1 MDKSSRIL
9 LAHGSGGLLYRR
21 LVEEVLLP
29 YFTNPILSQ
38 LGDAALCDLPSG
50 RLALTCDSFVVKP
63 LFFPG
68 GDIGRLAVCGT
79 VNDLAMSGAR
89 PLYLTLGLIIEEGF
103 LMADLQR
110 ICASIAQAAQ
120 EAGVSIITGDT
131 KVVGKGQA
139 DGIFIN
145 TAGVGVVASQRDLS
159 RGPQVQPGDK
169 VLLTGSLAQHGMAV
183 MAAREELAIDPPL
196 VSDVAPLP
204 SLTDAIFKAAPGI
217 KLLRDPTRGGVAAT
231 LSEWAESTGLSIC
244 LEEAALPLERPVA
257 ALCELLGLDP
267 LYVANEGK
275 FLAAV
280 PPKEEKAALA
290 ALRAHPLGRQAACI
304 GAFTDEPGA
313 KVSITTPYGGR
324 RLVGMI
330 SGEQLPRI
338 C

>member
-1 MDKSSRIL
+1 MDTSGRIL

-21 LVEEVLLP
+21 LVEEVFLP
-29 YFTNPILSQ
+29 YFTNPILSR
-38 LGDAALCDLPSG
+38 LGDAAACDLPSG
-50 RLALTCDSFVVKP
+50 RLALTCDSYVVKP

-103 LMADLQR
+103 LLADLER
-110 ICASIAQAAQ
+110 ICASIAQAAK
-120 EAGVSIITGDT
+120 EAEVSIVTGDT

-145 TAGVGVVASQRDLS
+145 TAGVGLITPRRDLS
-159 RGPQVQPGDK
+159 RSPQVQPGDK
-169 VLLTGSLAQHGMAV
+169 VLLTGTLARHGMAI
-183 MAAREELAIDPPL
+183 MAAREKLAIDPPL
-196 VSDVAPLP
+196 VSDVAPLH
-204 SLTDAIFKAAPGI
+204 SLADTILRAAPGI
-217 KLLRDPTRGGVAAT
+217 KLLRDPTRGGVAAV
-231 LSEWAESTGLSIC
+231 LNEWADSTGMSIC
-244 LEEAALPLERPVA
+244 LEEAALPLERQVES
-257 ALCELLGLDP
+257 LCELLGLDP

-280 PPKEEKAALA
+280 PPKEEEAALK
-290 ALRAHPLGRQAACI
+290 ALRAHPLGQQAACI
-304 GAFTDEPGA
+304 GAFTDEPGT